1 MKSIFPVHFFDR
13 HCYTQGLVIVVI
25 KILLSNGL
33 LCVFL
38 TLAVSAGSLW
48 EAVPLRILEGRFFD
62 QMLRLRQE
70 AGLAPVAVVAIDS
83 ESLAVKGD
91 WPWPRA
97 VLADMVEHLT
107 VSGARMVGFYP
118 LFANREQNPGLQEIR
133 HLRREIDNIPLADA
147 SLLADI
153 LHQTEVRSDG
163 DNRLSTA
170 LRLAPRPVLPLLF
183 SFSEKAPRNHDP
195 SPLLLRNSLAWT
207 WTPYPWKTAVKMLV
221 NPLEGVKDTIPT
233 ASGALLPLAELTKS
247 NSYLGHVNQIP
258 DPDGRVRFEYLMVRL
273 GDRLHPSFILQMTA
287 AWHNTPLANWRLD
300 EVGDGITEIRLGPL
314 QIPVDRGF
322 RMPIAFDRTG
332 KAFSLYPFTRVADG
346 LVSAESFRGK
356 AVLIGVTAAES
367 APMHATPMGEDLA
380 GVEIAAHALA
390 GLLSRQHL
398 SRPGWTFFV
407 ELLFILQLGFFL
419 AIIIPRVRPL
429 PGLLL
434 MAGFLAI
441 WFGAAAA
448 LLVTKGF
455 WLKTAAPT
463 LLVVLGFATVHLRRF
478 MTDSPQDYED
488 LKMLGLSLQGQGM
501 LDLALEKFKKCPV
514 SDPSIRE
521 LLYNLGLDFER
532 KRMFNKAAAAYAHL
546 LRGGKFRDAKQRMFD
561 LGGAEQTLVLGAGGI
576 SWNGRLD
583 ESTRPTLGRYEIVRE
598 LGQGAMGTVY
608 LGNDPTIHRA
618 VAIKTLP
625 YDSISPDLLAE
636 VKNRF
641 FREAEAAGRLNH
653 PNIVTIFDAGEEH
666 DMAYIAMEFLD
677 GTDLTPYCRKDNLL
691 PAGRVLE
698 LVAQIADA
706 LDYAHAQD
714 VVHRDIKPANIML
727 LGNGTIKVTDFGI
740 ARILSTSQTQTGTLM
755 GTPTYMSPE
764 QVAGKKVDGRSDLF
778 SLGIVLYELLS
789 GSKPFQGENMAA
801 LMYSIAKGTY
811 PPLPEVTPGRPPCCA
826 GIIDKLLA
834 KGANRRFRSAAV
846 TAEKLRL
853 CRREIG

>member
-1 MKSIFPVHFFDR
+1 LK
-13 HCYTQGLVIVVI
+13 
-25 KILLSNGL
+25 KILFSNGL
-33 LCVFL
+33 LCLFL
-38 TLAVSAGSLW
+38 TLAVSASSLW
-48 EAVPLRILEGRFFD
+48 EAIPLRIIEGRFLD
-62 QMLRLRQE
+62 QMLRLRQ
-70 AGLAPVAVVAIDS
+70 GGGPAPVAVVAIDS
-83 ESLAVKGD
+83 ESLRAKGD

-107 VSGARMVGFYP
+107 ASGARTVGFYP
-118 LFANREQNPGLQEIR
+118 LFANQEQNPGLQEIR
-133 HLRREIDNIPLADA
+133 NLRLDIDNLPLAEA

-163 DNRLSTA
+163 DTRLSTA
-170 LRLAPRPVLPLLF
+170 LRRAPRPVLPLRF
-183 SFSEKAPRNHDP
+183 SVAAKGPGTHNP

-207 WTPYPWKTAVKMLV
+207 WTPYPWKTAVRMLV
-221 NPLEGVKDTIPT
+221 NPLEGVKDTIP
-233 ASGALLPLAELTKS
+233 AAAGALLPFADLTKS
-247 NSYLGHVNQIP
+247 VSALGHINQIP

-273 GDRLHPSFILQMTA
+273 GDRLHPSFTLQMAA
-287 AWHNTPLANWRLD
+287 AWHDTPLADWQLE

-322 RMPIAFDRTG
+322 RLPIAFDRTG
-332 KAFSLYPFTRVADG
+332 RAFSCYPFTRVADG
-346 LVSAESFRGK
+346 LVSAESFRDK

-367 APMHATPMGEDLA
+367 APMHATPMGEYLA

-390 GLLSRQHL
+390 GLLSRQYL

-419 AIIIPRVRPL
+419 AVIIPRVRPL

-434 MAGFLAI
+434 MAGFLAS
-441 WFGAAAA
+441 WFGAAAV
-448 LLVTKGF
+448 LLLTKGL

-463 LLVVLGFATVHLRRF
+463 LLVVLGFATVHLRRL
-478 MTDSPQDYED
+478 MIGNSLDYED

-514 SDPSIRE
+514 CDPSIRE

-532 KRMFNKAAAAYAHL
+532 KRMFNKAAAVYAHL

-561 LGGAEQTLVLGAGGI
+561 LGSAEQTMVLGAGGN

-583 ESTRPTLGRYEIVRE
+583 KSTRPTLGRYEVVRE

-625 YDSISPDLLAE
+625 YDSIVPDLLAE
-636 VKNRF
+636 VKSRF

-698 LVAQIADA
+698 LTAQIADA
-706 LDYAHAQD
+706 LDYAHAQE

-727 LGNGTIKVTDFGI
+727 QGNGTIKVTDFGI

-778 SLGIVLYELLS
+778 SLGVVLYELLS

-801 LMYSIAKGTY
+801 LTYSIAKGAY
-811 PPLPEVTPGRPPCCA
+811 FPLLEVAPGAPRCCV
-826 GIIDKLLA
+826 GIVDKLLA
-834 KGANRRFRSAAV
+834 KRANRRFRSAAAV
-846 TAEKLRL
+846 AEKLRL
-853 CRREIG
+853 CLRELG